1 MPEAPRFDP
10 PWAAVTAAFDADL
23 RVWEAYAVEVRAW
36 VEVLRA
42 DVEAGRPLSAEH
54 VRVGGEAD
62 PARLL
67 EQADWLAETVERWTA
82 GFRDRLGCGDIRT
95 ALTSAL
101 MSGPGARGFDYRA
114 PGFFRE
120 PAEAGDLRPTW
131 EVSDRA
137 QQEVLRA
144 AFLPDA
150 PPAWHLRS
158 VQGWARPLVRL
169 LWSDTTALRVT
180 VEAYEAHLA
189 EVGNPWGEAG

>member
-1 MPEAPRFDP
+1 MICALLLGREGSTGFPGKNIYP
-10 PWAAVTAAFDADL
+10 
-23 RVWEAYAVEVRAW
+23 
-36 VEVLRA
+36 VL
-42 DVEAGRPLSAEH
+42 GRPLMAYPLMAA
-54 VRVGGEAD
+54 GA
-62 PARLL
+62 
-67 EQADWLAETVERWTA
+67 AETVERWTA